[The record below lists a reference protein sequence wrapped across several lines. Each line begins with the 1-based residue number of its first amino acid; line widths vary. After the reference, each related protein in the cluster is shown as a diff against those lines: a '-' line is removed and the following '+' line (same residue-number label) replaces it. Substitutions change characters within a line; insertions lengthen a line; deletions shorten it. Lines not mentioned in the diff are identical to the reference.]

1 MSAVF
6 LERWKI
12 WKTWEKWVIWKPHW
26 EIIAMKQ
33 FTTGDLN
40 KQIGDITDAASR
52 EPVMLTR
59 HKKPRFVL
67 MSYEHYERMR
77 TGGNPRRAYHI
88 SEMPAEHAEVFDE
101 ALDRLAG
108 GEGYDDEP

>member
-1 MSAVF
+1 MSAVSYKYGKDGKHGHDGIYVNNV
-6 LERWKI
+6 E
-12 WKTWEKWVIWKPHW
+12 T
-26 EIIAMKQ
+26 IAMKQ

-77 TGGNPRRAYHI
+77 SGGDPRRGYHI
-88 SEMPAEHAEVFDE
+88 SEMPAEHAELFDE
-101 ALDRLAG
+101 ALDRLAR
-108 GEGYDDEP
+108 GEGYNDEP

>member
-1 MSAVF
+1 M
-6 LERWKI
+6 ENM
-12 WKTWEKWVIWKPHW
+12 EKMDYM
-26 EIIAMKQ
+26 EIEVEMIAMKQ

-77 TGGNPRRAYHI
+77 TGGDRRRAYTV
-88 SEMPAEHAEVFDE
+88 SKMPAEHAELFDE
-101 ALDRLAG
+101 ALDRLAH

>member
-1 MSAVF
+1 MSAVSYKYGKDGKHGDDRTYVNNV
-6 LERWKI
+6 E
-12 WKTWEKWVIWKPHW
+12 T
-26 EIIAMKQ
+26 IAMKQ

-77 TGGNPRRAYHI
+77 SGGDPRRAYHI
-88 SEMPAEHAEVFDE
+88 SEMPAEHAELFDE
-101 ALDRLAG
+101 ALDRLAR

>member
-1 MSAVF
+1 
-6 LERWKI
+6 
-12 WKTWEKWVIWKPHW
+12 
-26 EIIAMKQ
+26 MKR
-33 FTTGDLN
+33 FSTADLN

-52 EPVMLTR
+52 EPVMLRR

-77 TGGNPRRAYHI
+77 TGGDPRRAHSI
-88 SEMPAEHAEVFDE
+88 SEMPAEHAALFDE
-101 ALDRLAG
+101 ALDRLAR

>member
-1 MSAVF
+1 METVP
-6 LERWKI
+6 E
-12 WKTWEKWVIWKPHW
+12 T
-26 EIIAMKQ
+26 IAMKQ

-77 TGGNPRRAYHI
+77 TGGDPRRAYHI
-88 SEMPAEHAEVFDE
+88 SEMPDEHAALFDE
-101 ALDRLAG
+101 AIDRLAR

>member
-1 MSAVF
+1 
-6 LERWKI
+6 
-12 WKTWEKWVIWKPHW
+12 
-26 EIIAMKQ
+26 MKQ

-52 EPVMLTR
+52 EPVVLTR

-77 TGGNPRRAYHI
+77 SAGDPRRAYAV
-88 SEMPAEHAEVFDE
+88 SEMPAEQAALFDE
-101 ALDRLAG
+101 ALDRLTL

>member
-1 MSAVF
+1 METMGYIESCTV
-6 LERWKI
+6 E
-12 WKTWEKWVIWKPHW
+12 T
-26 EIIAMKQ
+26 IAMKQ

-77 TGGNPRRAYHI
+77 SGGDPRRAYHI
-88 SEMPAEHAEVFDE
+88 SADARPACGTVRRGARS
-101 ALDRLAG
+101 AGARRRLRR
-108 GEGYDDEP
+108 